1 MQVSVHFQRIKDE
14 IISNLKKAKSEIK
27 VAVAWLTD
35 EDIIRTLGQLSAN
48 DIDVKIVISNSKDN
62 FKNISKLESLVR
74 NKSQIFIVSP
84 NFLHHK
90 FCIIDNSTI
99 INGSYNWTYNAQKNE
114 ENILVLSVN
123 DSIEEDKNVLTK
135 FNAKFNFFCEKVSIK
150 VTETKT
156 LENFKENGKEA
167 TVLTDLDEAE
177 ILLRQKLE
185 NDVEKSFK
193 ESLRLKI
200 AVSPSLL
207 KRMEQDGGGVFFI
220 KRLLHDEISTG
231 DMKSGFR
238 KLEKHIPHRV
248 DLSLEYLVSRQEYET
263 LFSKEEVEFCKKL
276 MKKYNL

>member
-1 MQVSVHFQRIKDE
+1 MQVSVHFQKIKDE

-48 DIDVKIVISNSKDN
+48 DIDVKIVISDSKDN

-74 NKSQIFIVSP
+74 NKSVIYIVSP

-90 FCIIDNSTI
+90 FCIIDNSII
-99 INGSYNWTYNAQKNE
+99 INGSYNWTYSAQKNE

-123 DSIEEDKNVLTK
+123 DSIEEDKSLLTK
-135 FNAKFNFFCEKVSIK
+135 FNTKFKFFCDKVSIK

-156 LENFKENGKEA
+156 LKNFKDNGKES
-167 TVLTDLDEAE
+167 TILTQLDEAE
-177 ILLRQKLE
+177 ILLRQELE
-185 NDVEKSFK
+185 NDVKNSFE

-200 AVSPSLL
+200 SVSPSLL
-207 KRMEQDGGGVFFI
+207 ERMNKDGGGVFFI

-231 DMKSGFR
+231 GMKSGFK
-238 KLEKHIPHRV
+238 KLQEHIPHRV
-248 DLSLEYLVSRQEYET
+248 DLSLEYLVSRLKYET

>member
-1 MQVSVHFQRIKDE
+1 M
-14 IISNLKKAKSEIK
+14 
-27 VAVAWLTD
+27 
-35 EDIIRTLGQLSAN
+35 SAN
-48 DIDVKIVISNSKDN
+48 DIDVKVVISDSKDN

-90 FCIIDNSTI
+90 FCIIDNSII

-123 DSIEEDKNVLTK
+123 DSIEEDKNLLTK
-135 FNAKFNFFCEKVSIK
+135 FNAKFIFFCEKVSIK
-150 VTETKT
+150 VTEKKI
-156 LENFKENGKEA
+156 LKNFKENGKE
-167 TVLTDLDEAE
+167 TSVLTQLDEAE
-177 ILLRQKLE
+177 ILLRQELE

-200 AVSPSLL
+200 SVSPSLL
-207 KRMEQDGGGVFFI
+207 ERMEQDGGGVFFI

-248 DLSLEYLVSRQEYET
+248 DLSLEYLVSRPKYET

-276 MKKYNL
+276 IKKYNL